1 MVLKNIFIILSFF
14 LIANLV
20 NAIETETKV
29 VQKPLNKKQVKSN
42 PIKSSRKQLIKD
54 NKGLK
59 AIVKNSASSSSIKKN
74 TNQKTDRKILSTDV
88 NKSTKA
94 AQKEVQNQLN
104 VIVNLCQIK
113 SLVIQVNQLENSLSV
128 LRKVILEQLENPDLS
143 VSDGISFREIYYG
156 VAEPGLF
163 TTEEKL
169 TVKIIK
175 KQQLD
180 LAESFL
186 YAYQV
191 KYNLDAIRSLDQFRH
206 EWARKVYQGLKCVK
220 LPPGK
225 EV

>member
-1 MVLKNIFIILSFF
+1 MILKNIFSYIFLILSLS
-14 LIANLV
+14 LITILAS
-20 NAIETETKV
+20 AAKT
-29 VQKPLNKKQVKSN
+29 VQKPLNKKPAESN
-42 PIKSSRKQLIKD
+42 SVALSQKQPVKD
-54 NKGLK
+54 NKNLK
-59 AIVKNSASSSSIKKN
+59 ASVKNNISPSNIKKI
-74 TNQKTDRKILSTDV
+74 QKTTRKVLSTDV
-88 NKSTKA
+88 NESARA

-104 VIVNLCQIK
+104 AIADLCQVK

-128 LRKVILEQLENPDLS
+128 LRKVILEQLEDPDLS
-143 VSDGISFREIYYG
+143 GSDGIFFREVYYG

-163 TTEEKL
+163 TREKKL

-206 EWARKVYQGLKCVK
+206 EWAKKVYQGLKCVK